1 MAKATRRVTL
11 LTGPAASGKNTVAN
25 LYATRYCDRCA
36 VIDGDVV
43 RAMLH
48 QPHAAPWEGEE
59 GLRQHRLG
67 VRHVCTL
74 ARSFVREGY
83 EVVLL
88 DPIWSDLPQI
98 YRKELEGYGYA
109 FKIVR
114 LMPTWEASLQRL
126 HERPPSI
133 SDEEARWVYQTQVAL
148 QDFDYNIDNSAQ
160 SVEETAAALSLLIR
174 K

>member
-1 MAKATRRVTL
+1 MTGALSTSAYDGMAKATRRVTL

-48 QPHAAPWEGEE
+48 Q
-59 GLRQHRLG
+59 
-67 VRHVCTL
+67 HVCTL

-160 SVEETAAALSLLIR
+160 SVEDTAAALSLLIR